1 MKKTQSIPGMC
12 KNCKYLNKK
21 EGRCNVYS
29 RKAFNASKICTVT
42 VKGTA
47 EDLRR
52 SLNEKV

>member
-29 RKAFNASKICTVT
+29 KKAFNASKICTVT